1 MILRKIYL
9 YLNPDEHW
17 GDLISDVGFPL
28 DTAFGFKT
36 RYICNYLER
45 HLKKLRFRTTG
56 FNKICIQGSK
66 LETATWAVQGANA
79 VVPRVS
85 FDANLYESLDDHS
98 RHELYIS
105 MILDGMSSLA
115 NHQVI
120 PIAEILNGIAEFRA
134 GGHKNEWIHQSKYYR
149 TDRVRATLNCSL
161 TPNNFTLTLEINK
174 DGHTVLKEIILESLP
189 DEIIFAHQLGS
200 LERSEDTIIV
210 RQKGGANLY
219 RSTSI

>member
-1 MILRKIYL
+1 MSI
-9 YLNPDEHW
+9 LNPLGYGWEPENGQGPESSTAGVVVNGPEGLVAGW
-17 GDLISDVGFPL
+17 GKARPE
-28 DTAFGFKT
+28 AHPPACQ
-36 RYICNYLER
+36 R
-45 HLKKLRFRTTG
+45 
-56 FNKICIQGSK
+56 
-66 LETATWAVQGANA
+66 
-79 VVPRVS
+79 
-85 FDANLYESLDDHS
+85 
-98 RHELYIS
+98 
-105 MILDGMSSLA
+105 
-115 NHQVI
+115 
-120 PIAEILNGIAEFRA
+120 PIAGGASLSSQRFQRISALSAAIAVRVNHGMWVCAAPKIGRA